1 MMEVDQSVE
10 PYEQLKRH
18 WLNEQNAPEI
28 LPYQREAVE
37 DLLELVENQ
46 QQLLL
51 EADDADKQF
60 LANLYTMEI
69 NRIQYLLQCYLR
81 CRLMKIEQHC
91 LHILTMPTMTAR
103 LSSSELEFA
112 QGYKTLLNEHFN
124 AAFLNDLPEPLRK
137 IDDNKDGVNMV
148 REPNLDQHVLCV
160 VDENIGN
167 FSVDKDRDST
177 VPLSKGQ
184 IFASRY
190 CNISGLLLANRVHL
204 V

>member
-1 MMEVDQSVE
+1 
-10 PYEQLKRH
+10 
-18 WLNEQNAPEI
+18 
-28 LPYQREAVE
+28 
-37 DLLELVENQ
+37 
-46 QQLLL
+46 
-51 EADDADKQF
+51 
-60 LANLYTMEI
+60 MEI

-91 LHILTMPTMTAR
+91 LHILTIPTMTAR

-137 IDDNKDGVNMV
+137 IDDNKDGVNMGTCKTIASDYDYFELIPNHPV

-167 FSVDKDRDST
+167 FSVDKE
-177 VPLSKGQ
+177 
-184 IFASRY
+184 
-190 CNISGLLLANRVHL
+190 
-204 V
+204 